1 MQTLH
6 SSTQRGEKRGAVRP
20 VMSKQSAFELCI
32 LNFELLSGFLRQCVC
47 TSPRMFE
54 HPQPPDSSPR
64 REGVPDVI
72 DAPPPDIPVVPP
84 PDIPPADLPDVP
96 TPQRD
101 FPGPR

>member
-1 MQTLH
+1 
-6 SSTQRGEKRGAVRP
+6 
-20 VMSKQSAFELCI
+20 
-32 LNFELLSGFLRQCVC
+32 
-47 TSPRMFE
+47 MFE
-54 HPQPPDSSPR
+54 HPQPPDTTPR